1 MTATAVVATLPSP
14 LSELGRKQATTL
26 REYVSDK
33 FNLPKSPFLVSNLK
47 GFQFHYDK
55 FISILTNLCPLNPM
69 RLSKYSNSRSISV
82 KNQLTKQ
89 FFLFFFGKNGNFDY
103 LEK

>member
-14 LSELGRKQATTL
+14 LSELGGKQATTL

-55 FISILTNLCPLNPM
+55 FISILSNLCPLNPM
-69 RLSKYSNSRSISV
+69 QLSKFSNWLYFSKYVEFNYILKKKS
-82 KNQLTKQ
+82 
-89 FFLFFFGKNGNFDY
+89 
-103 LEK
+103 EK